1 MKLLT
6 KGNYGNLE
14 TLEELG
20 KSKQNPFT
28 IEQLLDGNLKNIDG
42 ESRIE
47 VTTRME
53 KAFNRVL
60 TENLGKNIAI
70 VSHGASIKFLL
81 MKWCN
86 LNNNNQ
92 LEYNGKAINLNS
104 PGVLKLVFDD
114 TNLIDLT
121 QIV

>member
-1 MKLLT
+1 MKILMKESCGDL
-6 KGNYGNLE
+6 KK
-14 TLEELG
+14 LEELG
-20 KSKQNPFT
+20 KIKQNSFT
-28 IEQLLDGNLKNIDG
+28 VEQLLDEQFKNTDG

-47 VTTRME
+47 VTNRME

-60 TENLGKNIAI
+60 SENLEKNIAI

-81 MKWCN
+81 MKWCK

-92 LEYNGKAINLNS
+92 LEFKGKEIKLNS
-104 PGVLKLVFDD
+104 PGVLKLLFNGN
-114 TNLIDLT
+114 NLINLI

>member
-1 MKLLT
+1 MKENCGDL
-6 KGNYGNLE
+6 KK
-14 TLEELG
+14 LEELG
-20 KSKQNPFT
+20 KIKQNSFT
-28 IEQLLDGNLKNIDG
+28 VEQLLDEQLKNVDG

-47 VTTRME
+47 VTNRME

-60 TENLGKNIAI
+60 SKKKKKNIAI

-92 LEYNGKAINLNS
+92 LEFNGKTINLNS
-104 PGVLKLVFDD
+104 PGVLKLLFDGKD
-114 TNLIDLT
+114 LIELV

>member
-1 MKLLT
+1 MKES
-6 KGNYGNLE
+6 YGDLKK
-14 TLEELG
+14 LEELG
-20 KSKQNPFT
+20 KIKQNSFT
-28 IEQLLDGNLKNIDG
+28 VEQLLDEQLKNVDG

-47 VTTRME
+47 VTNRME
-53 KAFNRVL
+53 KAFNHVL
-60 TENLGKNIAI
+60 SENLKKNIAI

-92 LEYNGKAINLNS
+92 LEFNGKTINLNS
-104 PGVLKLVFDD
+104 PGVLKLLFDGKD
-114 TNLIDLT
+114 LIELI